1 MYNCYSDER
10 GTFVKIH
17 ISENIRAMRK
27 ACKLTQEQLA
37 EALGV
42 TVGAVSKWESAMS
55 VPDISTIIGLAEFFD
70 TSVDVLLGYESQKGG
85 MEKTLE
91 ALRTMRHQKQFA
103 EGMREAEKALKKY
116 PNLFDIVYECAMLY
130 AVGGRERKSVKECR
144 RAIELYEQALEML
157 SQNTNPNIGDIGIR
171 REMANLYIAMGE
183 AETGIA
189 ILRQSNIRGI
199 NDAVIGYAL
208 ASVSHK
214 PEEALPF
221 LSRAMIDVVINQL
234 QELGI
239 GFSNAYLDLG
249 QTEDAIYAMQW
260 YAGILQGLR
269 LPGEASFLDKLE
281 AICQSRV
288 VTLSM
293 KLGKR
298 EDALQALRRAVIL
311 ARRFDE
317 NPQYKLSGIRFFHG
331 SGRETAYDDFGT
343 STLEGLRQEVTAN
356 PQTRDEMQRLWEEA
370 TAQ

>member
-1 MYNCYSDER
+1 M
-10 GTFVKIH
+10 KIH

-27 ACKLTQEQLA
+27 GCKLTQEQLA

-70 TSVDVLLGYESQKGG
+70 TSVDVLLGYELPKGG
-85 MEKTLE
+85 VEKTRE
-91 ALRTMRHQKQFA
+91 ALRAMRQQKLFDD
-103 EGMREAEKALKKY
+103 GMREAEKALKKY

-130 AVGGRERKSVKECR
+130 AVGGRERQSVKECR
-144 RAIELYEQALEML
+144 RGIELYEQALEL
-157 SQNTNPNIGDIGIR
+157 LGQNTNPNIGDIGIR

-183 AETGIA
+183 AETGIS
-189 ILRQSNIRGI
+189 ILRESNIRGI

-221 LSRAMIDVVINQL
+221 LSRAMIDTVFNQM
-234 QELGI
+234 QELSI
-239 GFSNAYLDLG
+239 GFSNAYMDMG
-249 QTEDAIYAMQW
+249 QAEEAVYAMEW
-260 YAGILQGLR
+260 YAEILQGLR
-269 LPGEASFLDKLE
+269 MPGEPSFLDKME
-281 AICQSRV
+281 AICLCRV

-293 KLGKR
+293 KQGNR
-298 EDALQALRRAVIL
+298 EKALQALRRAVIL

-331 SGRETAYDDFGT
+331 SGTETAYDDFGT
-343 STLEGLRQEVTAN
+343 SALEGLHLQITEN
-356 PQTRDEMQRLWEEA
+356 PKTRTEMQSLWDEA
-370 TAQ
+370 IGQ

>member
-1 MYNCYSDER
+1 M
-10 GTFVKIH
+10 KIH

-27 ACKLTQEQLA
+27 GCKLTQEQLA

-70 TSVDVLLGYESQKGG
+70 TSVDVLLGYELPKGG
-85 MEKTLE
+85 VEKTRE
-91 ALRTMRHQKQFA
+91 ALRAMRQQKLFDD
-103 EGMREAEKALKKY
+103 GMREAEKALKKY

-130 AVGGRERKSVKECR
+130 AVGGRERQSVKECR
-144 RAIELYEQALEML
+144 RGIELYEQALEL
-157 SQNTNPNIGDIGIR
+157 LGQNTNPNIGDIGIR

-183 AETGIA
+183 AETGIS
-189 ILRQSNIRGI
+189 ILRESNIRGI

-221 LSRAMIDVVINQL
+221 LSRAMIDTVFNQM
-234 QELGI
+234 QELSI
-239 GFSNAYLDLG
+239 GFSNAYMDMG
-249 QTEDAIYAMQW
+249 QVEEAVYAMEW
-260 YAGILQGLR
+260 YAEILRGLR
-269 LPGEASFLDKLE
+269 MPGEPSFLDKME
-281 AICQSRV
+281 AICLCRV

-293 KLGKR
+293 KQGNR
-298 EDALQALRRAVIL
+298 EKALQALRRAVIL

-331 SGRETAYDDFGT
+331 SGTETAYDDFGT
-343 STLEGLRQEVTAN
+343 STLEGLHLQITEN
-356 PQTRDEMQRLWEEA
+356 PKTRTEMQSLWDEA
-370 TAQ
+370 IGQ

>member
-1 MYNCYSDER
+1 M
-10 GTFVKIH
+10 KIK

-27 ACKLTQEQLA
+27 GCKLTQEQLA

-42 TVGAVSKWESAMS
+42 TVGAVSKWESGLS

-70 TSVDVLLGYESQKGG
+70 TSVDVLLGYESPRGG
-85 MEKTLE
+85 VEKTKE
-91 ALRTMRHQKQFA
+91 ALRTMRQEKQFPN
-103 EGMREAEKALKKY
+103 GMREAEKALKKY

-144 RAIELYEQALEML
+144 RGIELYEQSLELL

-171 REMANLYIAMGE
+171 REMANLYIAIGE
-183 AETGIA
+183 AETGIS
-189 ILRQSNIRGI
+189 ILRESNIRGI

-221 LSRAMIDVVINQL
+221 LSRAMIDTVFNQM
-234 QELGI
+234 QELSI

-249 QTEDAIYAMQW
+249 QTEEAVYAMQW
-260 YAGILQGLR
+260 YADILEGLR
-269 LPGEASFLDKLE
+269 IPGESSFLDKME
-281 AICQSRV
+281 AICLCRV

-293 KLGKR
+293 RQNNR
-298 EDALQALRRAVIL
+298 ERALQALRRAVVL

-317 NPQYKLSGIRFFHG
+317 NPQYKMSGIRFFHG
-331 SGRETAYDDFGT
+331 SGIETAYDDFGT
-343 STLEGLRQEVTAN
+343 STLEGLYQQITEN
-356 PQTRDEMQRLWEEA
+356 PETRPQMLALWEEA
-370 TAQ
+370 VGESVFCM

>member
-1 MYNCYSDER
+1 
-10 GTFVKIH
+10 
-17 ISENIRAMRK
+17 MRK
-27 ACKLTQEQLA
+27 GCKLTQEQLA

-70 TSVDVLLGYESQKGG
+70 TSVDVLLGYESPKGG
-85 MEKTLE
+85 VEKTRE
-91 ALRTMRHQKQFA
+91 TLRTMRQQKLFDD
-103 EGMREAEKALKKY
+103 GMREAEKALKKY

-130 AVGGRERKSVKECR
+130 AVGGRERKSTKECH

-189 ILRQSNIRGI
+189 ILRKSNIRGI

-208 ASVSHK
+208 ASVSHQ

-221 LSRAMIDVVINQL
+221 LSRAMIDTVLNQM
-234 QELGI
+234 QELSI
-239 GFSNAYLDLG
+239 GFYNAYLDLD
-249 QTEDAIYAMQW
+249 QEEEAIYAAEW
-260 YAGILQGLR
+260 YAEILRGLR
-269 LPGEASFLDKLE
+269 MPGEASFLDKLE
-281 AICQSRV
+281 AIGLCRV
-288 VTLSM
+288 VALSM
-293 KLGKR
+293 KRGNR
-298 EDALQALRRAVIL
+298 EKALQALCRAVML

-317 NPQYKLSGIRFFHG
+317 NPQYKMSGIRFFHG
-331 SGRETAYDDFGT
+331 SGQETAYDDFGT
-343 STLEGLRQEVTAN
+343 STLEGLHQQITAN
-356 PQTRDEMQRLWEEA
+356 PETRSEMQRLWEEA

>member
-1 MYNCYSDER
+1 M
-10 GTFVKIH
+10 KIH

-27 ACKLTQEQLA
+27 GCKLTQEQLA

-70 TSVDVLLGYESQKGG
+70 TSVDVLLGYELPKGG
-85 MEKTLE
+85 VEKTRE
-91 ALRTMRHQKQFA
+91 ALRAMRQQKLFDD
-103 EGMREAEKALKKY
+103 GMREAEKALKKY

-130 AVGGRERKSVKECR
+130 AVGGRERQSVKECR
-144 RAIELYEQALEML
+144 RGIELYEQALEL
-157 SQNTNPNIGDIGIR
+157 LGQNTNPNIGDIGIR

-183 AETGIA
+183 AETGIS
-189 ILRQSNIRGI
+189 ILRESNIRGI

-221 LSRAMIDVVINQL
+221 LSRAMIDTVFNQM
-234 QELGI
+234 QELSI
-239 GFSNAYLDLG
+239 GFSNAYMDMG
-249 QTEDAIYAMQW
+249 QVEEAVYAMEW
-260 YAGILQGLR
+260 YAESLRGLR
-269 LPGEASFLDKLE
+269 LPGEPSFLDKME
-281 AICQSRV
+281 AICLCRV

-293 KLGKR
+293 KQGNR
-298 EDALQALRRAVIL
+298 EKALQALRRAVIL

-331 SGRETAYDDFGT
+331 SGTETAYDDFGT
-343 STLEGLRQEVTAN
+343 STLEGLHLQITEN
-356 PQTRDEMQRLWEEA
+356 PKTRTEMQGLWDEA
-370 TAQ
+370 IGQ